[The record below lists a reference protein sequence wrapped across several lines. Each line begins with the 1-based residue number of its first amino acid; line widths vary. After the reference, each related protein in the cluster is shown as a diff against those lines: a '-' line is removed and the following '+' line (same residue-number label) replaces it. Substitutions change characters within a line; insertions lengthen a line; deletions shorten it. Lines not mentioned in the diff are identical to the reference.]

1 MISFANK
8 FQTDGVGTSF
18 LFARKTDEDEDAI
31 RETQLGFSDFTVQEV
46 ENSFEVVGVDP
57 GRSQVFTA
65 SYGCGNDSHQVRR
78 CSSKEYYAMTGSPRR
93 NAKLQKE
100 KVRNGISEIESECPT
115 CKTANEVQFHL
126 YLDWLNIH
134 YDRLVKFYG
143 PSGALRK
150 FQD

>member
-93 NAKLQKE
+93 NAKLQKV
-100 KVRNGISEIESECPT
+100 KSAKRHFRNRKPMSNVQNGKRGSISLISG
-115 CKTANEVQFHL
+115 
-126 YLDWLNIH
+126 
-134 YDRLVKFYG
+134 LVEYT
-143 PSGALRK
+143 L
-150 FQD
+150 